1 MTKKSNNLSNSPNS
15 QLFVYGL
22 DEAGKPKGARFPAT
36 ATEKVSPVVAAMKL
50 QSFQTGSEEIANLGM
65 KLPVGRIY
73 ARGKAFIPNIKRELY
88 EKLLAALGP
97 SKEGHDRPKA
107 EGTAPAA
114 APDGGMA
121 DTPAETE
128 AGILPPL
135 ASGLPR
141 NWESIAAGNMI
152 LAHAGPGEGWWECLV
167 LARDSE
173 ILTLRYRDYPKVPK
187 FDRHISTIALI
198 NPRPA

>member
-1 MTKKSNNLSNSPNS
+1 MTKKTDKLNNSPNS

-22 DEAGKPKGARFPAT
+22 DEVGKPKGARFPAT
-36 ATEKVSPVVAAMKL
+36 ETEKVSPVVAAMKL

-114 APDGGMA
+114 ATA
-121 DTPAETE
+121 
-128 AGILPPL
+128 I
-135 ASGLPR
+135 SGELFFVAQ
-141 NWESIAAGNMI
+141 N
-152 LAHAGPGEGWWECLV
+152 L
-167 LARDSE
+167 SE
-173 ILTLRYRDYPKVPK
+173 PSSR
-187 FDRHISTIALI
+187 TI
-198 NPRPA
+198 R